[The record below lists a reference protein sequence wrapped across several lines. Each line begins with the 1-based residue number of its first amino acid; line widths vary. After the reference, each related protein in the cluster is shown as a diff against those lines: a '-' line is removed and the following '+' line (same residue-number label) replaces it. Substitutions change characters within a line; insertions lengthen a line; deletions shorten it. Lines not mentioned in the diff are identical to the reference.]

1 MHDAKDREELEHI
14 LSLRRLKLVD
24 AQEMTL
30 HPSLK
35 KEHSELPRLVQMRIG
50 ERLREAILSGMPT
63 QDAIRAVAAEPFEH
77 PVIML
82 MRGLYFWRCS
92 SVS

>member
-1 MHDAKDREELEHI
+1 
-14 LSLRRLKLVD
+14 
-24 AQEMTL
+24 MTL

-82 MRGLYFWRCS
+82 MPWSLLLALFI
-92 SVS
+92 SVVMLLVAVMSPATRVYASIAAAFRHS